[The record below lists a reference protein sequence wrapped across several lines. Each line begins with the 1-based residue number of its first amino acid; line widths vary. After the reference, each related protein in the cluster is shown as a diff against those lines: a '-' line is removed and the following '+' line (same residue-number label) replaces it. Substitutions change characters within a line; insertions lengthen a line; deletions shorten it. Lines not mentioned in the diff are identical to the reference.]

1 MIGHQTLGPLFADA
15 EKNVTIMVSQ
25 TRSAS
30 SYYYNLSVLLL
41 SVYKDPQKQTNK
53 QTNKVSNQTNV
64 PNAHFYSTLLRTA
77 VGNRRF
83 RILIDLNMQKYKD
96 AKSKIEKS
104 LIVMT
109 IVDAV
114 REGSVT
120 GGFVRM
126 VRLLWSR

>member
-53 QTNKVSNQTNV
+53 QTKYRTKRTYLTRI
-64 PNAHFYSTLLRTA
+64 FTLHYYELQSA
-77 VGNRRF
+77 
-83 RILIDLNMQKYKD
+83 
-96 AKSKIEKS
+96 
-104 LIVMT
+104 
-109 IVDAV
+109 
-114 REGSVT
+114 T
-120 GGFVRM
+120 GDSAF
-126 VRLLWSR
+126 